1 MTTKSPL
8 RVISVFCAAQVLAQL
23 GGFTFAALLPTLFG
37 DWSLSH
43 SEAGWLSGI
52 FFGAYA
58 LSVPVLV
65 TLTDRIPARS
75 IYLGA
80 VLLTTASH
88 LAMAL
93 VAEGFWSAFVLRVA
107 AGVGWAGTY
116 MVGLRALTDEV
127 SGTSQSR
134 AVAANAASIG
144 VSGALSFL
152 LAGSLVSWFGW
163 NWAFA
168 VVGVCSLGAFVIA
181 WYLFPRRRPEGG
193 GNTGLF
199 DFRPVLRN
207 RSAMA
212 YSLGY
217 CAHTW
222 EMFVLRSWVV
232 TFLVFT
238 MHLHGSRVSWLIPTV
253 VAMLMEVV
261 GTAFSVLGNEM
272 AVRIGRRR
280 WILMVMCGSMCCAA
294 VLGFVSGISYWATAA
309 ACLVYNAF
317 IYADSA
323 SLTAG
328 AVGSAEPDRKGATM
342 AMHAL
347 LGYSGGFVGPL
358 TLGVMLDLMGGETVL
373 NWGLGFGHVA
383 VIMLV
388 GPTALLVLRPRD
400 LEGDRRRA

>member
-1 MTTKSPL
+1 MRSTAFT
-8 RVISVFCAAQVLAQL
+8 ITAFCATQVLAQL

-37 DWSLSH
+37 EWSLSH

-58 LSVPVLV
+58 LSVPLLV

-75 IYLGA
+75 IYLSA
-80 VLLTTASH
+80 VMLTAASH
-88 LAMAL
+88 LA
-93 VAEGFWSAFVLRVA
+93 VATVGEGFWTGLVLRVA
-107 AGVGWAGTY
+107 AGIGWAGTY

-127 SGTSQSR
+127 SGAAQSR

-152 LAGSLVSWFGW
+152 LAGWLERSFGW
-163 NWAFA
+163 DTAFV
-168 VVGVCSLGAFVIA
+168 VVGMCSLAALLMAFL
-181 WYLFPRRRPEGG
+181 LFPRRQPPASTGG
-193 GNTGLF
+193 KLF

-212 YSLGY
+212 YSIGY

-232 TFLVFT
+232 TFLVFS
-238 MHLHGSRVSWLIPTV
+238 MHVHGSKVSWLIPTV
-253 VAMLMEVV
+253 VAMLMEVI
-261 GTAFSVLGNEM
+261 GTVFSVLGNEM
-272 AVRIGRRR
+272 AVRFGRRR
-280 WILMVMCGSMCCAA
+280 WILLVMCISIVCALG
-294 VLGFVSGISYWATAA
+294 LGFVSGISYWATVT

-328 AVGSAEPDRKGATM
+328 AVGSAEPERKGATM

-358 TLGVMLDLMGGETVL
+358 TLGVMLDLMGGETVFS
-373 NWGLGFGHVA
+373 WGIGFAHVA
-383 VIMLV
+383 IIMLV
-388 GPTALLVLRPRD
+388 GPTALLILKPRD
-400 LEGDRRRA
+400 LEGDRGAR